1 MLAKKK
7 WYYIKM
13 GHQRGPVSV
22 NEMID
27 LIESDGIHLQEAK
40 VWKNGMKEWLPI
52 EKVRCFRKAVKRLSP
67 KMDFSADELEICEE
81 KAKEF
86 DQHVRGVGRVLFN
99 LYFYVGLILV
109 YFVAVIALKE
119 LEVYNLLKAKTVSES
134 PWVQYVPYVVLG
146 LVSLWVVSLR
156 TPKNYRIR
164 KNLGLSGVLMLC
176 LFIGVVTGSW
186 VLSKEGEILEP
197 KALNKEVIE
206 KYSSLTDLPGRIE
219 KVRQRRI
226 ESKLAADEEV
236 EEDETFLGWNTET
249 KRGKRDANLRE
260 MVDDASN

>member
-1 MLAKKK
+1 M
-7 WYYIKM
+7 
-13 GHQRGPVSV
+13 
-22 NEMID
+22 
-27 LIESDGIHLQEAK
+27 
-40 VWKNGMKEWLPI
+40 
-52 EKVRCFRKAVKRLSP
+52 
-67 KMDFSADELEICEE
+67 
-81 KAKEF
+81 
-86 DQHVRGVGRVLFN
+86 
-99 LYFYVGLILV
+99 GLILV

-156 TPKNYRIR
+156 MKNAGYSKKWGVALFIPIVNLWVLLVGLCAPKNYRIR